1 MRLTLV
7 NQFYAPDLSPTAQ
20 LAASLAESRA
30 RRGDLVTV
38 VAGTGRYAAR
48 PDAGRGDGIPNLR
61 VRRLWTPALGKAT
74 ALRRLA
80 GYAVFFSQAAW
91 TLLTLPSQDAIVLMT
106 TPPFLALAG
115 IAHRL
120 RHRRVRLIVWSMDCY
135 PEAMERA
142 GMIRERG
149 LISGVLRALNRW
161 LFRRIDSVVCLD
173 DAMRLMLERA
183 YAPGGRPRLLVIP
196 NWEPA
201 ARFPA
206 GGQPRTWAGT
216 PRLGLQGKQ
225 VVLYLGNAGAG
236 HRFDTILQAAR
247 RLPTTDHAF
256 LFIGGGSAWPE
267 LTTARD
273 AGGGANL
280 TLEAYV
286 SEDVL
291 PAVLASADAALIVL
305 RDEMLGVMSPSKL
318 HSALAMSLPIVYIG
332 PPGGNVHEA
341 IERFGCG
348 VSLRHGDVESV
359 VEFLSRLRIDAAARQ
374 EYARR
379 SRQAFEAAYT
389 DQVGLARFDALLD
402 GGEAPR

>member
-30 RRGDLVTV
+30 RHGDLVTV
-38 VAGTGRYAAR
+38 VAGTGDYAAK
-48 PDAGRGDGIPNLR
+48 PDAGPSDAIPHLH

-74 ALRRLA
+74 ALRRLVD
-80 GYAVFFSQAAW
+80 YAVFFVQAGW
-91 TLLTLPSQDAIVLMT
+91 ILLTLPPQDAVVLMT

-135 PEAMERA
+135 PEAVERA
-142 GMIRERG
+142 GIIRGGG
-149 LISGVLRALNRW
+149 LISGALRAINRW
-161 LFRRIDSVVCLD
+161 LYRRLDSVVCLD

-183 YAPGGRPRLLVIP
+183 YAPKGRPRLLVIP

-206 GGQPRTWAGT
+206 GSQPRPWEGIA
-216 PRLGLQGKQ
+216 RLGLQGRQ

-236 HRFDTILQAAR
+236 HRFDTILQVAQ
-247 RLPTTDHAF
+247 RLPASDHAIVF
-256 LFIGGGSAWPE
+256 VGGGSAWPE
-267 LTTARD
+267 LTSARD
-273 AGGGANL
+273 TGRLTNL
-280 TLEAYV
+280 ILDAYV
-286 SEDVL
+286 PQDVL
-291 PAVLASADAALIVL
+291 PSVLASADAALITL

-318 HSALAMSLPIVYIG
+318 HSALAMGLPIVYIG
-332 PPGGNVHEA
+332 PPGGNVHDA

-348 VSLRHGDVESV
+348 VSLRHGDVQGV
-359 VEFLSRLRIDAAARQ
+359 VDFLHRLRSDAAAPL

-379 SRQAFEAAYT
+379 SRQAFETAYT
-389 DQVGLARFDALLD
+389 DTVGLARFDSLLVS
-402 GGEAPR
+402 